1 MRLRGV
7 ALFIGALAIIAG
19 MFTPIQ
25 PAIAAQPDCPSR
37 LPRYDMCVRVTYS
50 GADQTFVVPNTYI
63 PGTPF
68 IAEVWGAGGGGS
80 TYNGAYRPNSGGAAG
95 GYSKSLITGVNPGDT
110 FTVVVGQGGA
120 VSRTTSYGGGG
131 LAGATSNM
139 HASGGGFSGIF
150 ADSAKTDPISIAGG
164 GGGASAGSNAD
175 GAPGGG
181 GGVGAGATALNA
193 SLVGGPGTLLAGG
206 ARATNFAGCTAP
218 TAGSAYQGGRG
229 AGGVNV
235 EQGGGGGGG
244 YFGGGGG
251 TCQGGQ
257 QNGGGGGGSGFLK
270 AGKALKIASVVGGN
284 GVLGAA
290 RALSGEAALLP
301 AAGGQYM
308 TGIGAGG
315 TEGAAGSNG
324 MVVFQ
329 WSTQAAQPA
338 LTCDTSFYSTQNA
351 QLKKLSIAA
360 PARNAPWAASWTSV
374 GAAGLANMGA
384 LAYNEG
390 DNYLWSVNLNNQLI
404 RIGANGSQR
413 IVDTIGDSLPT
424 TTYGFSSA
432 AYKSDRKMIFLAGTS
447 TNTALYEIDTST
459 VLPTVTK
466 IVERTARSGLL
477 DFVIVGNFG
486 YGLDTA
492 AQKLLKLDLTTA
504 VETATTFTGGTTSQ
518 YTAAW
523 YSGGK
528 LYAQS
533 ADHTKIYRFD
543 SLTTPVPTLIATGTS
558 LTPANVDGANCSTG
572 GDALPAL
579 VDPTLAADTS
589 SGAYNT
595 VQNISVL
602 ANDTT
607 PTGTTAAGAANGF
620 NLTTLGLCAAT
631 TTDANCLLGGSN
643 VVTTLTVASQG
654 SYTVQSDGTVKF
666 TPLAT
671 FTGTATTIKYIIADK
686 NNQYAVSTI
695 TPTVVAPNA
704 SVANNDATFGKINVS
719 QNMDWLQTN
728 DTTPSGVT
736 WNLNSIKMC
745 TSAQSLA
752 NPPTCSLVAAQST
765 VMNAGQGTYT
775 LSNPVALGRIAFT
788 PVSTFVGA
796 ANPVTYSITDS
807 LGRTYF
813 ARYTPTVV
821 GLPTIASDT
830 STGSFGTAQTISPL
844 ANDTAGTGATFPAS
858 AVKICLS
865 TVTVSTSCTS
875 TTLTIANQG
884 TYVVQANGTVV
895 FTPLSTFSGTA
906 TTIKYL
912 ATDSVGQ
919 MALATIAVTVT
930 PPAISATNQS
940 KSVLPLG
947 TVAFKSITAIGG
959 LASGSGLAVCLQN
972 AGNTTCTNSVSVTNG
987 GYSLD
992 PATGIVT
999 FTSTGTPV
1007 TGNQT
1012 SVTYRVTDVAGQTR
1026 TGILTPVIPAP
1037 PVAANDS
1044 SVGVQNSTQTISVAG
1059 NDVAGSATA
1068 PLLTSSVKLCE
1079 TTATSL
1085 SLCNS
1090 TSIDA
1095 LEGSTVRGTYVLNAD
1110 ATITF
1115 TPVQDWFGTL
1125 ANNIKYVVADAL
1137 GQLVQAFVSITVLPP
1152 PATRAVVDT
1161 AQAAFG
1167 QPIVFQPWMND
1178 TIAFPANG
1186 SNSFSVNGTAVVA
1199 SSSVRL
1205 CAPGEAIIP
1214 GNNANATNC
1223 SSTSLDTIDGRYVV
1237 DTTTGDI
1244 TFTPASGFV
1253 GTTSTPPTYGIC
1265 DSVSGWTPTVYV
1277 TCASATIIPTILAPA
1292 LSTATTDSSLGA
1304 VGAAQVINVLS
1315 NDTTD
1320 SSVSILINSVKIC
1333 AAGQTTAASCNAT
1346 TLDTADGRYVVNVNT
1361 GEITFTPAANFVGTA
1376 TAVRYAFTDSAGRA
1390 VSSNITARVIA
1401 APATVSLTTSA
1412 VAGAS
1417 QSATIAI
1424 PSDPSSGAV
1433 SLIDSSGNAA
1443 TIVAVAGGTY
1453 TLDPAT
1459 GVITFVPDPG
1469 YLGTAPAVTIRRT
1482 DSLGQVGNSTY
1493 AATVTAPPLSA
1504 PANLTSSA
1512 LENLVQIKQATI
1524 PVDGSIT
1531 LLNGSNS
1538 PVTSLPITGKGTY
1551 QIDATTGQITFTPVA
1566 GFIGPVPPATFRITD
1581 SFGQT
1586 ATATYTATVLAAP
1599 PAPPSPAALSSSG
1612 TGSATQTS
1620 TAVIPAGGS
1629 VALLDASNNPTN
1641 GPVVVNGG
1649 SYSLN
1654 PSTGVITF
1662 TPTAGFVGSAPAI
1675 TYKVT
1680 DSFGQTGSATYS
1692 PSVSP
1697 PTGPS
1702 ATPLTAYGQRGA
1714 SSTTSITVPTG
1725 GSTTLLD
1732 ASGNP
1737 ATTVSVVGGTYVL
1750 NAATGLVTFTPATG
1764 FSGTAPTV
1772 DYRITDSYGQ
1782 SSSSTIKATI
1792 IAPRPAPAPAPAP
1805 AAPTLQADAIA
1816 TPANTAAS
1824 GNVASNDSFASGSTV
1839 TVQTGPSHGV
1849 LALAADGTYTYT
1861 PTAGYSGSD
1870 SFRYRVCLP
1879 APNGNVCSLASA
1891 DISISPPPPAPSLQA
1906 DAVTIPSG
1914 STASGNVL
1922 DNDSIASGSTVSA
1935 ATQPTNGT
1943 VTIAADGSFVYTPA
1957 NGYSGTDT
1965 FTYRVCLAAP
1975 NATVCST
1982 QTVSVTTNPAPP
1994 APVAPVIQA
2003 DTIALISGGSAT
2015 GDVGANDSYA
2025 PGSTFTVVNQ
2035 PANGSVML
2043 NADGTFTFIANAGYV
2058 GSDSFTYTVCLASP
2072 NQSTC
2077 ASASA
2082 SVSVSIN
2089 PAPPAPVLQLDTL
2102 TSTAGSTASATVASN
2117 DSVAPGSVFTVA
2129 VAPTLGTIVMNTN
2142 GSFTFTPAANASGTD
2157 SFVYEACLPSPQSGV
2172 CETQYVL
2179 ITVRAASL
2187 PTNGG
2192 TSTSPTPTPTPEP
2205 DTTPA
2210 PVPSPK
2216 PTPKPTITP
2225 DLKNHPNI
2233 VGYNADG
2240 TPKLAGVAIAKAIL
2254 FAPDSPILTSSAIA
2268 ELKKV
2273 VAFAKKNGGR
2283 VMITGFVR
2291 YRGRSASFD
2300 QALATARAKNVA
2312 IYLKAKGV
2320 STWVDYAGYGPVSKT
2335 VSLPSQR
2342 KVEVRWT
2349 KNIARKT

>member
-1 MRLRGV
+1 MKLRSS
-7 ALFIGALAIIAG
+7 ALFAGAIALIAS
-19 MFTPIQ
+19 MLTPIQ
-25 PAIAAQPDCPSR
+25 PAIAAQPDCPTR

-80 TYNGAYRPNSGGAAG
+80 TYNGAYSPNSGGAAG
-95 GYSKSLITGVNPGDT
+95 GYNKSIITGVNPGDT
-110 FTVVVGQGGA
+110 FTVVVGQGGG

-139 HASGGGFSGIF
+139 HSSGGGFSGIF

-181 GGVGAGATALNA
+181 GGVGAGATPLNA
-193 SLVGGPGTLLAGG
+193 ALDGGPGTLLAGG
-206 ARATNFAGCTAP
+206 ARASSSTGCTAA
-218 TAGSAYQGGRG
+218 TAGSAYQGGKG
-229 AGGVNV
+229 ATGG
-235 EQGGGGGGG
+235 EHGGGGGGG

-251 TCQGGQ
+251 TCQTSGQ

-270 AGKALKIASVVGGN
+270 SGKALKIASVVGGN
-284 GVLGAA
+284 GILGSA
-290 RALSGEAALLP
+290 RALTGEAALLP
-301 AAGGQYM
+301 AAGGQYAS
-308 TGIGAGG
+308 GIGAGG
-315 TEGAAGSNG
+315 TEGAAGGHG

-329 WSTQAAQPA
+329 WSTLAAQTA
-338 LTCDTSFYSTQNA
+338 LACDASFYSTQNA
-351 QLKKLSIAA
+351 QLKKLSIAT

-374 GAAGLANMGA
+374 GAAGVANMGA

-390 DNYLWSVNLNNQLI
+390 DNYLWSVNLNNDLI
-404 RIGANGSQR
+404 RIGADGSQR
-413 IVDTIGDSLPT
+413 IVDTIGDELPS

-432 AYKSDRKMIFLAGTS
+432 AYKSDKKMIFLAGTS
-447 TNTALYEIDTST
+447 TNTALYEIDTAT

-466 IVERTARSGLL
+466 IVERTARTGLL

-492 AQKLLKLDLTTA
+492 AQKILKLDLTTA

-518 YTAAW
+518 YTAVW
-523 YSGGK
+523 YANGK

-543 SLTTPVPTLIATGTS
+543 SLTTPVPTQIAAGTS

-572 GDALPAL
+572 GDPFPAL
-579 VDPTLAADTS
+579 ADPTLAADTS
-589 SGAYNT
+589 SGSYNT
-595 VQNISVL
+595 LQNISVL
-602 ANDTT
+602 TNDTA
-607 PTGTTAAGAANGF
+607 PTGLTAAGAANGF
-620 NLTTLGLCAAT
+620 NLATLGLCAAT
-631 TTDANCLLGGSN
+631 TTDANCLLGGAN

-654 SYTVQSDGTVKF
+654 TYVVQSDGTVKF
-666 TPLAT
+666 TPLST
-671 FTGTATTIKYIIADK
+671 FTGTATTIKYIVADK

-736 WNLNSIKMC
+736 WNLSSIKMC

-752 NPPTCSLVAAQST
+752 NPPTCSLVGAQST

-788 PVSTFVGA
+788 PVSTFVGV

-821 GLPTIASDT
+821 GLPTIANDT
-830 STGSFGTAQTISPL
+830 STGSLGAVQTISPL
-844 ANDTAGTGATFPAS
+844 ANDSAATGATLTAS
-858 AVKICLS
+858 AVKICLN
-865 TVTVSTSCTS
+865 TVTAAASCTS

-895 FTPLSTFSGTA
+895 FTPLSTFTGTA

-919 MALATIAVTVT
+919 TALATIAVTVT
-930 PPAISATNQS
+930 PPAINATNQS

-947 TVAFKSITAIGG
+947 SVAFKSITEIGG
-959 LASGSGLAVCLQN
+959 LASGSGLTVCLQN
-972 AGNTTCTNSVSVTNG
+972 AGNTTCTNSVAVTNG
-987 GYSLD
+987 GYVLN

-999 FTSTGTPV
+999 FASSGSPV

-1012 SVTYRVTDVAGQTR
+1012 PVTYRVTDVAGQTR

-1068 PLLTSSVKLCE
+1068 PLLTNSVKLCA
-1079 TTATSL
+1079 TTSTLL
-1085 SLCNS
+1085 SQCNS
-1090 TSIDA
+1090 TTLDA
-1095 LEGSTVRGTYVLNAD
+1095 LDGSTVRGNYVLNAD
-1110 ATITF
+1110 ATVTF
-1115 TPVQDWFGTL
+1115 TPVQDWFGSL
-1125 ANNIKYVVADAL
+1125 VNNIKYVIADAL

-1152 PATRAVVDT
+1152 PATRAVADT
-1161 AQAAFG
+1161 AQAAFA
-1167 QPIVFQPWMND
+1167 QPVVFQPWSND
-1178 TIAFPANG
+1178 TISLPANG
-1186 SNSFSVNGTAVVA
+1186 SSSFSVTGTAVIA
-1199 SSSVRL
+1199 PASVRL

-1237 DTTTGDI
+1237 NTGTGDI
-1244 TFTPASGFV
+1244 TFTPAAGFV

-1265 DSVSGWTPTVYV
+1265 DTVTGWTPTVYV

-1292 LSTATTDSSLGA
+1292 LSTATPDTSLGA
-1304 VGAAQVINVLS
+1304 VGAAQVINVLT

-1320 SSVSILINSVKIC
+1320 SSVSILINSVKLC
-1333 AAGQTTAASCNAT
+1333 AAGQSTAASCNAT
-1346 TLDTADGRYVVNVNT
+1346 SLDTADGRYVVNVNT
-1361 GEITFTPAANFVGTA
+1361 GEITFTPAVNFVGTA
-1376 TAVRYAFTDSAGRA
+1376 TAAVRYAFTDSAARA
-1390 VSSNITARVIA
+1390 VSSTITARVVP
-1401 APATVSLTTSA
+1401 APATVALTSTA
-1412 VAGAS
+1412 VAGAT
-1417 QSATIAI
+1417 QTATISI
-1424 PSDPSSGAV
+1424 PSDPSAGSVTLVDA
-1433 SLIDSSGNAA
+1433 SGNPA
-1443 TIVAVAGGTY
+1443 TVVAVIGGTY

-1459 GVITFVPDPG
+1459 GVITFVPDAG
-1469 YLGTAPAVTIRRT
+1469 FVGTATAVTIRRT

-1512 LENLVQIKQATI
+1512 LESLAQIRQATI

-1531 LLNGSNS
+1531 LLDGSNN
-1538 PVTSLPITGKGTY
+1538 PVTSITIAGKGTY
-1551 QIDATTGQITFTPVA
+1551 VIDPATGQITFTPVA
-1566 GFIGPVPPATFRITD
+1566 GFSGSVPSATFRITD
-1581 SFGQT
+1581 AFGQT
-1586 ATATYTATVLAAP
+1586 ATATYTATVVAAP
-1599 PAPPSPAALSSSG
+1599 PAPPSPATLTS
-1612 TGSATQTS
+1612 TGVGQATQTA
-1620 TAVIPAGGS
+1620 TAAIPAGGS
-1629 VALLDASNNPTN
+1629 VTLLDASNNPTN
-1641 GPVVVNGG
+1641 GPVSVSGG
-1649 SYSLN
+1649 SYSIN
-1654 PSTGVITF
+1654 PATGVITF
-1662 TPTAGFVGSAPAI
+1662 TPAAGFAGSPPPVA
-1675 TYKVT
+1675 YKVT
-1680 DSFGQTGSATYS
+1680 DAFGQAGSANYAPVVT
-1692 PSVSP
+1692 P
-1697 PTGPS
+1697 PAGPT
-1702 ATPLTAYGQRGA
+1702 ATPLTAYGQSGA
-1714 SSTTSITVPTG
+1714 SSTTTITVPAG
-1725 GSTTLLD
+1725 GSATLLD
-1732 ASGNP
+1732 SSGNP
-1737 ATTVSVVGGTYVL
+1737 TNTVSVVGGIYVL
-1750 NAATGLVTFTPATG
+1750 NPATGVVTFTPAQG
-1764 FSGTAPTV
+1764 FSGTAPSV
-1772 DYRITDSYGQ
+1772 DYRVTDGYGQ
-1782 SSSSTIKATI
+1782 SANSTVKATV
-1792 IAPRPAPAPAPAP
+1792 IAPPPAPVPAPAPV
-1805 AAPTLQADAIA
+1805 APTLQGDTIA
-1816 TPANTAAS
+1816 TAANT
-1824 GNVASNDSFASGSTV
+1824 VATGSLTANDSFAAGSTV
-1839 TVQTGPSHGV
+1839 SIATQPAHGTVTI
-1849 LALAADGTYTYT
+1849 AADGTFTFT
-1861 PTAGYSGSD
+1861 PAAGYSGTD
-1870 SFRYRVCLP
+1870 TFTYRVCLA
-1879 APNGNVCSLASA
+1879 APNATTCSTATA
-1891 DISISPPPPAPSLQA
+1891 TVSISPPPPAPSLQP
-1906 DAVTIPSG
+1906 DAVVIPSG
-1914 STASGNVL
+1914 MSATGNVL

-1943 VTIAADGSFVYTPA
+1943 VAIAADGTFTYTPA

-1975 NATVCST
+1975 NASVCST
-1982 QTVSVTTNPAPP
+1982 ETVSVTTNPAPP

-2015 GDVGANDSYA
+2015 GNVGANDSYA
-2025 PGSTFTVVNQ
+2025 PGSTFTIVNQ
-2035 PANGSVML
+2035 PANGSVMM
-2043 NADGTFTFIANAGYV
+2043 NPDGTFTFIANAGYV
-2058 GSDSFTYTVCLASP
+2058 GSDSFTYTVCLPSP

-2082 SVSVSIN
+2082 SVSVSVN

-2102 TSTAGSTASATVASN
+2102 TSTAGSAASATVASN

-2129 VAPTLGTIVMNTN
+2129 VAPTLGTLVMNAN

-2157 SFVYEACLPSPQSGV
+2157 SFVYEACLPSPNNAV

-2179 ITVRAASL
+2179 ITVRAAAVISA
-2187 PTNGG
+2187 PVAT
-2192 TSTSPTPTPTPEP
+2192 TPTPTPTPEP
-2205 DTTPA
+2205 T
-2210 PVPSPK
+2210 
-2216 PTPKPTITP
+2216 PTPTPTPTPVVVP
-2225 DLKNHPNI
+2225 DLKNHSNV

-2240 TPKLAGVAIAKAIL
+2240 SPKLAGVAIAKAVL
-2254 FAPDSPILTSSAIA
+2254 FLPDSPKLLPAAKA
-2268 ELKKV
+2268 ELNKV

-2291 YRGRSASFD
+2291 YRGRPASFD
-2300 QALATARAKNVA
+2300 IWLATARAKNVA
-2312 IYLKAKGV
+2312 AYLKSKGV
-2320 STWVDYAGYGPVSKT
+2320 NTWIDFDGYGPVSKK
-2335 VSLPSQR
+2335 VSVPSQR

-2349 KNIARKT
+2349 KNVVRKTK